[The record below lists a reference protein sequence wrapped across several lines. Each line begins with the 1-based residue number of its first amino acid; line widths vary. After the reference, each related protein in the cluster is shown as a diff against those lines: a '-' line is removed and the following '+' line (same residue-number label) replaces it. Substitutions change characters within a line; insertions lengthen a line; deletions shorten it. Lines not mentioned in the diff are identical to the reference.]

1 MVRRP
6 HLFTAVAAIV
16 MLMASACQRPDQKP
30 PKPAKVPIT
39 SEVVQQGSFQA
50 GVPLLGRVAPHQR
63 IEIRPPAA
71 GRIAYGASETGG
83 FRAGQE
89 VRRGELLFRIE
100 SPGSELALAEA
111 ELAAKAAETE
121 LSRAQKGAEA
131 GILPQAELEAR
142 QIDHE
147 LATQRLVKARLEHER
162 LTVRA
167 PASGTLRVE
176 RAIVAG
182 TEVGPD
188 TLLAELAGDGA
199 ARVEAWVPAG
209 ELRRLH
215 LGLTVECRLP
225 GTDTLVGLGE
235 LVELSQEVEDGGVS
249 RAIVSIVENIAM
261 PRYGEGVELR
271 VLLPEVANAITI
283 PGRSVIRNGHVT
295 SVFVLEKVGKSLRAA
310 VRLVQLGGEDGE
322 RVEILDGLNEGDR
335 IAVEGAEYLAD
346 GLTAQDV
353 AETKKK
359 KKGRR

>member
-1 MVRRP
+1 MVRKP
-6 HLFTAVAAIV
+6 QILVAAATLL
-16 MLMASACQRPDQKP
+16 MLTASACRRPDQKP

-39 SEVVQQGSFQA
+39 SEVVAEGPFQA
-50 GVPLLGRVAPHQR
+50 GVPLLGRVTPHQR
-63 IEIRPPAA
+63 IEIRPPAT
-71 GRIAYGASETGG
+71 GRISYGASGAGG
-83 FRAGQE
+83 FRAGQQ
-89 VRRGELLFRIE
+89 VKRGELLFRIE
-100 SPGSELALAEA
+100 SPGSGLALAEA

-121 LSRAQKGAEA
+121 LARAQKGAEA

-142 QIDHE
+142 QIDAE

-167 PASGTLRVE
+167 PASGTFKVE
-176 RAIVAG
+176 RSVVAG

-209 ELRRLH
+209 ELRRLT

-235 LVELSQEVEDGGVS
+235 LAELSQEVEDGGVS
-249 RAIVSIVENIAM
+249 RAVVSIVQNLAM

-271 VLLPEVANAITI
+271 VLLPEVPSAITV
-283 PGRSVIRNGHVT
+283 PARSVIRNGHVT
-295 SVFVLEKVGKSLRAA
+295 SVFVLEKVGKSLRAGA
-310 VRLVQLGGEDGE
+310 RLVQLGGEDGE
-322 RVEILDGLNEGDR
+322 RVEILDGLKVGDR

-346 GLTAQDV
+346 GLIAQDV
-353 AETKKK
+353 DQAEKK
-359 KKGRR
+359 KKGRP